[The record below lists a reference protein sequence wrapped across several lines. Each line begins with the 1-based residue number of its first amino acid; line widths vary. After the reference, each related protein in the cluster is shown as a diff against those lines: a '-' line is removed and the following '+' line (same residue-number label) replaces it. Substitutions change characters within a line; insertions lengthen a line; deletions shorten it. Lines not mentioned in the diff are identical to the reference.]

1 MTTNR
6 IENAKRLAGVSKM
19 VDTALMGGTIGKEEH
34 RLVKRKVKGLELD
47 NLFKAMADYCKK

>member
-1 MTTNR
+1 MATNR

-19 VDTALMGGTIGKEEH
+19 ADTALIGGTISKEEH
-34 RLVKRKVKGLELD
+34 CCVKRKVKGLELD